1 MGGYWD
7 RCQNSGR
14 QLDVS
19 ICSYIPC
26 PKKKIMSGDDKDA
39 HTLCLYTCKILAEL
53 GYICAFARS
62 VGFRRKGKINY
73 TYLTFLTE
81 FCLRFVAISRN
92 RPHNVRVSYA
102 VGVYVH

>member
-1 MGGYWD
+1 MF
-7 RCQNSGR
+7 QSAHI
-14 QLDVS
+14 LFAL
-19 ICSYIPC
+19 
-26 PKKKIMSGDDKDA
+26 KKIMSGDDKDVR
-39 HTLCLYTCKILAEL
+39 TLCLYTCKILAQL

-73 TYLTFLTE
+73 TYVISTFLTE

-92 RPHNVRVSYA
+92 RPRNVRVSYA